1 MAITSVTGIEDNQ
14 KISAFNNIP
23 VEVEVDNQDISLVKV
38 EVYHNSNLENTVFS
52 PILLKDNLFKSFFNL
67 RQTLTSLLFDY
78 KEITSTPTNQNKLID
93 IIISEVQD
101 PGTPGP
107 DSTTFS
113 NIIIYKAIDINLDY
127 WESDNT
133 NFVAISKED
142 LVDRYIISGQDIYIS
157 FYTSTGV
164 NSIYDYGNS
173 EVVESSISL
182 HNDFGCS
189 SKLSLTKKPEPILL
203 GIGDADQTNK
213 VRINIIEKKYP
224 RKKMLYWLNEF
235 GGWDFYP
242 FVDYEETE
250 KTNKNQ
256 YTKFSDMYGNTEVY
270 QYIENK
276 HRRLKLYGLPG
287 VTEKIGFLKGLLNS
301 PIVLDEDNK
310 KVRVISDR
318 IKWDQSGIIEPE
330 INIEYIDEQVI
341 NF

>member
-1 MAITSVTGIEDNQ
+1 MAILNITGLEDNQ

-23 VEVEVDNQDISLVKV
+23 VEVVVDDQDNSLVKA
-38 EVYHNSNLENTVFS
+38 EVYHNNNLVNTVFS
-52 PILLKDNLFKSFFNL
+52 PILLKDGSFKSFFNL

-101 PGTPGP
+101 SGTP
-107 DSTTFS
+107 DTTTFS

-127 WESDNT
+127 WGSGST
-133 NFVAISKED
+133 NFIAISKED
-142 LVDRYIISGQDIYIS
+142 LVDRYIISGQDIYIA

-173 EVVESSISL
+173 EVVESGISL
-182 HNDFGCS
+182 YNDFGCS
-189 SKLSLTKKPEPILL
+189 SKLSLTKKPETILL
-203 GIGDADQTNK
+203 GIGDDKSDTNM
-213 VRINIIEKKYP
+213 VRINMIEKKYP

-256 YTKFSDMYGNTEVY
+256 YTKFSDIYGNTEVY

>member
-1 MAITSVTGIEDNQ
+1 MAIESVTGIEDNQ
-14 KISAFNNIP
+14 KISAFDDVP
-23 VEVEVDNQDISLVKV
+23 VEVKVTGDHISLIEIEVKIGATTMSKV
-38 EVYHNSNLENTVFS
+38 LS
-52 PILLKDNLFKSFFNL
+52 PLLATDTAFFNL
-67 RQTLTSLLFDY
+67 RQTLTSLLFEY
-78 KEITSTPTNQNKLID
+78 NEITSTPSKQNQLIN
-93 IIISEVQD
+93 ITVTEVLTKT
-101 PGTPGP
+101 GTP
-107 DSTTFS
+107 DTTTFS

-127 WESDNT
+127 WESGLT
-133 NFVAISKED
+133 NFVAISKES
-142 LVDRYIISGQDIYIS
+142 LVDRYIISGQDIYIA
-157 FYTSTGV
+157 FYTGDND
-164 NSIYDYGNS
+164 NSIWDINNYEELETG
-173 EVVESSISL
+173 ISL
-182 HNDFGCS
+182 YNDFGCS

-203 GIGDADQTNK
+203 GAWDGDKSGTNM

-256 YTKFSDMYGNTEVY
+256 YTKFSNMFGNTEVY